1 LGKGKEERGGGA
13 RQANLCATFEALV
26 GAIYLDQGMEAVKS
40 VVEPHFIPAADAI
53 LARDL
58 DHDDK
63 SRLQEWS
70 QATLG
75 HTPRYHTA
83 RTEGPDHNKR
93 FTVQVIIDGKTR
105 GEGTGRSKQ
114 VAAQAAAKDALQQI
128 ETEI

>member
-1 LGKGKEERGGGA
+1 M
-13 RQANLCATFEALV
+13 
-26 GAIYLDQGMEAVKS
+26 D
-40 VVEPHFIPAADAI
+40 PHFIPAADAI

-58 DHDDK
+58 DLDAK

-83 RTEGPDHNKR
+83 RAEGPDHHKR
-93 FTVQVIIDGKTR
+93 FTVQVIIGGEVY

-114 VAAQAAAKDALQQI
+114 VAAQAAAKDALQRI